1 MYIANAKPFTY
12 LNQTYMKFL
21 LAITILVLMT
31 IHTAGQV
38 STISVKEWVKKLS
51 DPEHKKYEL
60 FQLLHDSVLLPNDST
75 WLNGFVKQVGAIGNS
90 NNLYFNTRFK
100 ILKAIALQYKDH
112 LRSADKASKAAA
124 LQLMQQA
131 MQQAN
136 ESNDEHL
143 IAFVSE
149 TFFALAFYYNETE
162 LAVMHA
168 INSIELY
175 EKLYGNTAFPAY
187 HFVGE
192 MMYKVREYEKCK
204 DYCLKWLN
212 MTANNP
218 AMSTKDYRM
227 SVYNTL
233 ALAYHRTGKY
243 DSAMHYY
250 NKAMAETN
258 NNNRTDW
265 KGIISGNMGQVY
277 YLQKQYDTAIAL
289 LEKDYHISMSY
300 KYFDNAANSLQ
311 WAARANAAVGKKAK
325 ALQQVR
331 EAMELIKK
339 MPDNGYQQNIYYAA
353 VEVFK
358 LNGMDDS
365 AVYYSGLYQ
374 KLHDSLE
381 RKIATSS
388 LAISTMRLNEEKSR
402 YNIRRMQQDKQ
413 SQMLQ
418 RNFIILGI
426 VLLAIISV
434 LVVNKQRIKL
444 KYQQQSMEK
453 EKQIRETEMEAA
465 RQQMEMFTQNIIEK
479 TSLIEKLEQQMQESN
494 VSAGQQET
502 ITALSGL
509 TILTE
514 EDWDKFKMLFEKI
527 YPMFFQHLKTK
538 APDITLAEQRMAAL
552 TRLQLTTRQMA
563 SMQGI
568 SPDSV
573 HKTRQRL
580 RQRLGVSN
588 DTNLEEY
595 FALI

>member
-1 MYIANAKPFTY
+1 
-12 LNQTYMKFL
+12 MKFIF
-21 LAITILVLMT
+21 AIAMLILSATYCV
-31 IHTAGQV
+31 GQV
-38 STISVKEWVKKLS
+38 STISVKEWVKRLS
-51 DPEHKKYEL
+51 DPEDKKNDFYQIL
-60 FQLLHDSVLLPNDST
+60 YDSVISSNDT
-75 WLNGFVKQVGAIGNS
+75 PRLNVFLKEVEANGL
-90 NNLYFNTRFK
+90 NNNDYFNTRFK
-100 ILKAIALQYKDH
+100 ILKAVALQYKDH
-112 LRSADKASKAAA
+112 LRSDRASKAVA

-143 IAFVSE
+143 IAFVSK
-149 TFFALAFYYNETE
+149 TFFSIAFYYNETE

-175 EKLYGNTAFPAY
+175 EKLYGNTAYPAY

-192 MMYKVREYEKCK
+192 MMYRVKEYEKCK
-204 DYCLKWLN
+204 DYSLKWLN
-212 MTANNP
+212 ITANT
-218 AMSTKDYRM
+218 AVQAVKDYRM

-243 DSAMHYY
+243 DSAMYYY
-250 NKAMAETN
+250 NKAMAETDSN
-258 NNNRTDW
+258 GRADW

-325 ALQQVR
+325 ALQQVK

-339 MPDNGYQQNIYYAA
+339 IPDDGYRQNIYYAA

-358 LNGMDDS
+358 LNGLDDS

-388 LAISTMRLNEEKSR
+388 LAISNMRLNEEKNR
-402 YNIRRMQQDKQ
+402 YNIRRMQQEKE
-413 SQMLQ
+413 SQTQQ

-426 VLLAIISV
+426 ILLAVISV

-444 KYQQQSMEK
+444 KYQQESLEK
-453 EKQIRETEMEAA
+453 EKQLRETELAAA
-465 RQQMEMFTQNIIEK
+465 RQQMELFTQNIIEK
-479 TSLIEKLEQQMQESN
+479 TSLIEKLEQQMQASN
-494 VSAGQQET
+494 ASAGQQET
-502 ITALSGL
+502 ISALSSL

-527 YPMFFQHLKTK
+527 YPMFFHHLKTK
-538 APDITLAEQRMAAL
+538 TPDISLAEQRMAAL

-580 RQRLGVSN
+580 RQRLGISN
-588 DTNLEEY
+588 ETNLEEY